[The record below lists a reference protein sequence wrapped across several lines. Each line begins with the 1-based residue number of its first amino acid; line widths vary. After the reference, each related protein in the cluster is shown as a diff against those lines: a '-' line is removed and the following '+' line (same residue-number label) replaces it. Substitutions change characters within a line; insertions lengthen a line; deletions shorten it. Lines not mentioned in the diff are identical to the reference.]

1 MCDFWKAQTTQTKVI
16 SETLSCSNDVDDS
29 YDDPEYCNDDDDTN
43 PHPQNPRGVSG
54 AHSGEEVQGDGV
66 LG

>member
-1 MCDFWKAQTTQTKVI
+1 MRTTQTKVI
-16 SETLSCSNDVDDS
+16 SETLSCSDDVDDD
-29 YDDPEYCNDDDDTN
+29 YDYLEYCNDDDVDDDDTN